1 MSEKSVPGAE
11 GRSNMPKKREKTRRN
26 KKIWAGVERKNAFG
40 VTDLT
45 PANVRKLHQEEQNIA
60 YR

>member
-1 MSEKSVPGAE
+1 
-11 GRSNMPKKREKTRRN
+11 MPKKREKTRRN